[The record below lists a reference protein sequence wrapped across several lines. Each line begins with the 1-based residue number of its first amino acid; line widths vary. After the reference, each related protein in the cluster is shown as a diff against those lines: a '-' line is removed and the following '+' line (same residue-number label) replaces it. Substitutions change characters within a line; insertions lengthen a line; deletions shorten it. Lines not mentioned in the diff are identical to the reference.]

1 MSYCTIDD
9 LLQRFGEDEIRHL
22 TDLDNSGAL
31 NPDTVELAILDA
43 TATIDGYLKDLLTP
57 EQIAER
63 PVFRIKACD
72 IARYYLHTNNIP
84 EVVEKRYQSAIEF
97 LTTMQ
102 ERMGKNLPGGVGIS
116 SEAPPR
122 LFTMEKMKGL

>member
-9 LLQRFGEDEIRHL
+9 LIQRFGEDEIRHL
-22 TDLDNSGAL
+22 TDLDNSGKL

-63 PVFRIKACD
+63 PVFKIKACD

-84 EVVEKRYQSAIEF
+84 EVVEKRYQAAIDF

-102 ERMGKNLPGGVGIS
+102 DRMGNRPGGVGVS

-122 LFTMEKMKGL
+122 LFTMDTMKGV